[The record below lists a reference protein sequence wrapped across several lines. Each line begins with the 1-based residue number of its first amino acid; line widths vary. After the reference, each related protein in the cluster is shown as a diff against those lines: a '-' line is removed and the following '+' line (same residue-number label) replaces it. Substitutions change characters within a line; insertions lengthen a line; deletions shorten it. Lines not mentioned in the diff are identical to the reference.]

1 MITSIDHIVLTS
13 KDVDKTIKFY
23 TQILGM
29 TLERFP
35 VANEK
40 NERLA
45 LKFGNQKINIHDASS
60 PFSPHAEYPT
70 SGSID
75 ICFLS
80 HIDLKEW
87 SKIFATNNITIE
99 NGPIG
104 KTGAIGPLMSLY
116 VRDPDGNLIEIS
128 NPHA

>member
-13 KDVDKTIKFY
+13 KDVDKTIEFY
-23 TQILGM
+23 TKILGM
-29 TLERFP
+29 TLELFP
-35 VANEK
+35 VANEQNK
-40 NERLA
+40 RLA

-60 PFSPHAEYPT
+60 PFSPHAKNPT

-80 HIDLKEW
+80 HVDLTEW
-87 SKIFATNNITIE
+87 SKIFAANNITIE
-99 NGPIG
+99 NGPIR
-104 KTGAIGPLMSLY
+104 KTGATGSLMSLY

-128 NPHA
+128 NTNA

>member
-13 KDVDKTIKFY
+13 KDVDKTIEFY
-23 TQILGM
+23 TKVLGM
-29 TLERFP
+29 TLERFT

-45 LKFGNQKINIHDASS
+45 LKFGNQKINIHDANS

-80 HIDLKEW
+80 RIDLKKW
-87 SKIFATNNITIE
+87 SKIFATNNIAIE
-99 NGPIG
+99 NGPIR
-104 KTGAIGPLMSLY
+104 KTGATGPLMSLY